1 MARYDLGNPLQ
12 REQFRLRAE
21 RLIEKGA
28 ARVELTV
35 RDTRSL
41 AQNSYL
47 WLCLS
52 YWGTQV
58 GYTKEEAEAFYKK
71 VNAATYYVPLD
82 EGGVSTHRIRH
93 TYELTTEEMTLT
105 IDRFRHWAAMN
116 EACPV
121 YIPTPDDRRM
131 LELMEREVA
140 ACERYL

>member
-58 GYTKEEAEAFYKK
+58 FYKK